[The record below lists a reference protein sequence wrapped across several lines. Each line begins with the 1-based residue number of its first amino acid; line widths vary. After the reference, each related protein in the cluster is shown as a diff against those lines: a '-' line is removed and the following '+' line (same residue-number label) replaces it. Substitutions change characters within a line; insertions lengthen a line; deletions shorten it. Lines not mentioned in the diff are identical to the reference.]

1 MNTYQIARMIDST
14 TLKPDSTRRDIETAC
29 SYAKKYGFITVAI
42 GPAWIKY
49 AKELLSGSETGVDA
63 PVGFPNGYA
72 TTEVKVFETRNAIE
86 NGADDIDMVINIGWL
101 KSGMY
106 EEVKNEI
113 QAVRNVCRGI
123 TLKVILETHY
133 LTDEEKRIGAAITA
147 DAGADFVKTST
158 GYADTGC
165 TEEDVKLLVD
175 EVGKRIR
182 VKASGGIR
190 SIESLIRYY
199 ELGASRFGLSNAH
212 EIIEQLEGIE
222 KMTQG

>member
-14 TLKPDSTRRDIETAC
+14 MLKPDTTRKDIETVC
-29 SYAKKYGFITVAI
+29 EYAKKYGFITVAI

-49 AKELLSGSETGVDA
+49 AKELLAGSETGVDA
-63 PVGFPNGYA
+63 PVGFPNGYV
-72 TTEVKVFETRNAIE
+72 TTEVKVFETKNVVE
-86 NGADDIDMVINIGWL
+86 DGADDIDMVINIGWL

-113 QAVRNVCRGI
+113 LAVRNACRGV

-133 LTDEEKRIGAAITA
+133 LTDEEKRIGAVITA

-158 GYADTGC
+158 GFADTGC
-165 TEEDVKLLVD
+165 TKEDVKLLVN
-175 EVGKRIR
+175 EVGSRIR

-190 SIESLIRYY
+190 SIENLIRYY

-212 EIIEQLEGIE
+212 EIIEQLEGIG
-222 KMTQG
+222 KMSRG